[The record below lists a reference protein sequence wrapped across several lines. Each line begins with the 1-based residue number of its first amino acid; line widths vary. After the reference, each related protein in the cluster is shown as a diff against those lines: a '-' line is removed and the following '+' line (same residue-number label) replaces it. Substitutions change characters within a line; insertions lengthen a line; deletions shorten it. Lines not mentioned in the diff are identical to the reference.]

1 LLIPRSLD
9 RREITGHL
17 AILILLDLHHF
28 PAPSL
33 NPIHQF
39 ADAVGVR
46 RDPRLH
52 LILERPP
59 APELLLHD
67 VAATGAEPLLRS
79 AQLRGLIGIQVEL
92 LRHAIVEP
100 LLDLRPQSPR
110 LGGITRRAHAVTLLG
125 GETPPRPPGEQDGK
139 AE

>member
-9 RREITGHL
+9 GREIARHL
-17 AILILLDLHHF
+17 AILVLLDLDHF

-33 NPIHQF
+33 NPIHQS
-39 ADAVGVR
+39 AYAIGVR
-46 RDPRLH
+46 RDSRLH

-59 APELLLHD
+59 ALELLLHD
-67 VAATGAEPLLRS
+67 VAATSAEPLLCG

-92 LRHAIVEP
+92 LLHAIIEP
-100 LLDLRPQSPR
+100 LLDLRPQAPC
-110 LGGITRRAHAVTLLG
+110 LGGVARRAHAVTLLG
-125 GETPPRPPGEQDGK
+125 GEAPPREQDGK